1 MVAQKARKPNR
12 LPEYD
17 YAQPGAYFIT
27 ICTLNR
33 QCVLSQIS
41 VGATCGRPDPV
52 ILMDAGKM
60 VDRELNRIGEIYENV
75 AVDSYVIMPNHIHM
89 ILYIREDGGRPQVAP
104 TISRVVKQMKGT
116 VTKKLGRAIWQKGFY
131 DHVIRD
137 AQDYL
142 VKRKYIEENPA
153 KWALDEYHMDR

>member
-1 MVAQKARKPNR
+1 MEEQKTRKPNR
-12 LPEYD
+12 LQEYD

-27 ICTLNR
+27 ICTQNR
-33 QCVLSQIS
+33 RSILSQIS
-41 VGATCGRPDPV
+41 VGATCGRPDSV

-60 VDRELNRIGEIYENV
+60 VERELYRIGEIYENV

-89 ILYIREDGGRPQVAP
+89 ILHIREDGGRPQVAP

-153 KWALDEYHMDR
+153 KWALDEYYLDR